1 MTKKEQFLYEKL
13 DTFSELGGLKKEVP
27 DFMTKNLN
35 QKLPLRP
42 YQIEAF
48 SRLFYYLNNYPERKM
63 PVHLLFNM
71 ATGSGKTMI
80 MAGLILYLYNQG
92 YRNFLFFVNSDNII
106 KKTKDNFL
114 NNLSSKYLFNNKIDI
129 ENKEI
134 KVNDVNNFEGVN
146 IDDIN
151 ICFTTIQQ
159 LHIDLNKE
167 KENSITFED
176 FKQNKVVILSD
187 EAHHGQVQTKQKEL
201 TEKPN
206 WENTII
212 RVFNQ
217 HIDNILLE
225 FTATLDLLHKDI
237 ETKYKDKIIYKYDLR
252 HFRNDGYS
260 KEVNILQADLERR
273 ERMLLSILLN
283 QYKQDVAGKH
293 GLNIKPVILFKA
305 QKTIEQSNENKELF
319 HNLIGNLSKEEIIK
333 IKSRTDIKEIKK
345 VFSFYEKENISID
358 ILIKKLKI
366 NFAENKCLSV
376 NEESEKEKYQLLI
389 NSLEDNDNQ
398 IRAIFAVQKLNEG
411 WDVLNLFDI
420 VRLYETRDA
429 KGSKVGKTTIAEAQL
444 IGRGARYFPFKTS
457 EEQERFKRKYDKDL
471 DNELRILEELHY
483 HSLNE
488 SRYISEIKKALVEE
502 GLMDEKTI
510 EKELK
515 LKESFKKSSF
525 FKNGIIYINKKVKKD
540 YSKVKSFSDLGVKD
554 KDFSFNL
561 YSMKGKITRALTDE
575 NYDNLQI
582 EKKTK
587 TIKIGE
593 IQKHIILN
601 ALARSEFFKF
611 ENIKRYI
618 PNLKSISE
626 LLEDKSYLADIQ
638 IVFSGIKEDIDN
650 ISNKDKFLA
659 IINVLN
665 EIELK
670 FKLNKKDYIGTSEFL
685 PEKISK
691 VFIDKIIKVEEDTER
706 EDGQEEFLENKNW
719 YVFNANYGTSEE
731 KAFILLIDRLINE
744 NFREKYDWI
753 YVIRNEMH
761 FKLYNFEDGD
771 AFAPDFVLFMR
782 DKEGKKLIYQV
793 FIEPKGQFLEETDKW
808 KERFLLSIRERFNS
822 NDLIK
827 FIETTKYK
835 LVGLPFYME
844 NRENEFKEALIKS
857 LE

>member
-1 MTKKEQFLYEKL
+1 
-13 DTFSELGGLKKEVP
+13 
-27 DFMTKNLN
+27 
-35 QKLPLRP
+35 
-42 YQIEAF
+42 
-48 SRLFYYLNNYPERKM
+48 
-63 PVHLLFNM
+63 
-71 ATGSGKTMI
+71 
-80 MAGLILYLYNQG
+80 
-92 YRNFLFFVNSDNII
+92 
-106 KKTKDNFL
+106 
-114 NNLSSKYLFNNKIDI
+114 
-129 ENKEI
+129 
-134 KVNDVNNFEGVN
+134 
-146 IDDIN
+146 
-151 ICFTTIQQ
+151 
-159 LHIDLNKE
+159 
-167 KENSITFED
+167 
-176 FKQNKVVILSD
+176 
-187 EAHHGQVQTKQKEL
+187 
-201 TEKPN
+201 
-206 WENTII
+206 
-212 RVFNQ
+212 
-217 HIDNILLE
+217 
-225 FTATLDLLHKDI
+225 
-237 ETKYKDKIIYKYDLR
+237 
-252 HFRNDGYS
+252 
-260 KEVNILQADLERR
+260 
-273 ERMLLSILLN
+273 
-283 QYKQDVAGKH
+283 
-293 GLNIKPVILFKA
+293 
-305 QKTIEQSNENKELF
+305 
-319 HNLIGNLSKEEIIK
+319 
-333 IKSRTDIKEIKK
+333 
-345 VFSFYEKENISID
+345 
-358 ILIKKLKI
+358 
-366 NFAENKCLSV
+366 
-376 NEESEKEKYQLLI
+376 
-389 NSLEDNDNQ
+389 
-398 IRAIFAVQKLNEG
+398 
-411 WDVLNLFDI
+411 
-420 VRLYETRDA
+420 
-429 KGSKVGKTTIAEAQL
+429 
-444 IGRGARYFPFKTS
+444 
-457 EEQERFKRKYDKDL
+457 
-471 DNELRILEELHY
+471 
-483 HSLNE
+483 
-488 SRYISEIKKALVEE
+488 
-502 GLMDEKTI
+502 
-510 EKELK
+510 
-515 LKESFKKSSF
+515 
-525 FKNGIIYINKKVKKD
+525 
-540 YSKVKSFSDLGVKD
+540 
-554 KDFSFNL
+554 
-561 YSMKGKITRALTDE
+561 MKGKITRALTDE

>member
-1 MTKKEQFLYEKL
+1 MVKKEQFLYEKL
-13 DTFSELGGLKKEVP
+13 DTFSELGGLKREVP
-27 DFMTKNLN
+27 DFIIKNLN

-42 YQIEAF
+42 YQVEAF
-48 SRLFYYLNNYPERKM
+48 SRFFYYLNNYPERKM
-63 PVHLLFNM
+63 PAHLLFNM

-80 MAGLILYLYNQG
+80 MAGLILYLYNLG

-114 NNLSSKYLFNNKIDI
+114 NNLSNKYLFNNKIDI

-146 IDDIN
+146 IEDIN

-212 RVFNQ
+212 KVFNQ

-237 ETKYKDKIIYKYDLR
+237 ETKYKDKIVYKYDLR

-273 ERMLLSILLN
+273 ERILLSILLN
-283 QYKQDVAGKH
+283 QYKQDIAGKH

-319 HNLIGNLSKEEIIK
+319 HNLIENLSKEEIIK

-502 GLMDEKTI
+502 GLMDEKTT

-515 LKESFKKSSF
+515 
-525 FKNGIIYINKKVKKD
+525 
-540 YSKVKSFSDLGVKD
+540 
-554 KDFSFNL
+554 FNL

-611 ENIKRYI
+611 ENIKKYI
-618 PNLKSISE
+618 PNIKSISE

-670 FKLNKKDYIGTSEFL
+670 FKLNKKDYIGTSEFF

-691 VFIDKIIKVEEDTER
+691 IFIDKIIKVEKDTKR

-744 NFREKYDWI
+744 NFKEKYDWI
-753 YVIRNEMH
+753 YVIRNELH
-761 FKLYNFEDGD
+761 FKLYNFDDGD

-782 DKEGKKLIYQV
+782 DKNGKKLVYQI

-808 KERFLLSIRERFNS
+808 KEQFLLSIQKRFNS

-844 NRENEFKEALIKS
+844 HRENEFKEALIKS